1 MGFLVSASLKANFL
15 LNHLWLTW
23 LILDHLWIF
32 GLCLFHLLL
41 SIRIV
46 ELFRKTNEL
55 PWLTVIK
62 ILILSVAIKLISM
75 DLLIPIIALIVLA
88 NQWHRAWRHCLLWLP
103 LLSWHFSIFSR
114 IIQPLRPTVEWRWN
128 LARIWARRTWS
139 LAHVFQVI
147 FVWVYD
153 AFPIFAQLGSI
164 AILRLLRL
172 GALSHL
178 VVLVWILCWEPSCQC
193 ALPGVLHV
201 PRILQA
207 LCILVLVLG
216 PMPVDYLL
224 VTLCSGLDRISR
236 SWGSTSPY
244 IRLYSYLFLS
254 LCCLLCILNIVRI
267 AHLFSNFGVWR
278 ERKWLLLLV
287 LCLKC
292 TLFTKWLIV
301 QRAVDVIF
309 GLVLFLRKCHSIRLF
324 LTTWDASL
332 VWRLRIW

>member
-1 MGFLVSASLKANFL
+1 MRFLVSASLQADFL

-23 LILDHLWIF
+23 LILYHLWIF
-32 GLCLFHLLL
+32 RLCLFHLLL
-41 SIRIV
+41 SIWIV
-46 ELFRKTNEL
+46 ELFCKTNEL
-55 PWLTVIK
+55 PWFAVIK
-62 ILILSVAIKLISM
+62 ILILSVAIKLVSM
-75 DLLIPIIALIVLA
+75 DFLIPIVALIVLA
-88 NQWHRAWRHCLLWLP
+88 YQWHRAWRHCLLRLS
-103 LLSWHFSIFSR
+103 LLSWHFSTFSR
-114 IIQPLRPTVEWRWN
+114 VIQSLGPTVEWRWN

-153 AFPIFAQLGSI
+153 TFTIFAQLGSI
-164 AILRLLRL
+164 AVLRLLRL

-178 VVLVWILCWEPSCQC
+178 IVLVCILPWEPSCQC
-193 ALPGVLHV
+193 ALSRVLQV

-224 VTLCSGLDRISR
+224 VTLRSGLDRISR
-236 SWGSTSPY
+236 SWRPTSSH
-244 IRLYSYLFLS
+244 IWLYSYLLLS
-254 LCCLLCILNIVRI
+254 LWWLLCILNIVRI
-267 AHLFSNFGVWR
+267 TQLFSNFGVWR

-309 GLVLFLRKCHSIRLF
+309 RKVLFL
-324 LTTWDASL
+324 W
-332 VWRLRIW
+332 